1 MRILASAAHKGGV
14 GKTTLAAHLAVEA
27 ERAGADP
34 VVLLDTDPQESLT
47 DWHKARVAE
56 RPTLL
61 SPTLKTLS
69 NMIAELRARGA
80 ALAIVD
86 TPPGSRAAISAAL
99 AVADLVLIPAQP
111 SPIDLRAV
119 GTTVDMVE
127 DAGKPLIFVI
137 NRATPRTRLAAQA
150 AVALSQ
156 HGKIAPVT
164 VHQRVE
170 YAEAMTDGRTAGEL
184 HPEGMGQ
191 KEISEL
197 WAYINAQMRKRA
209 SAPVRASA

>member
-27 ERAGADP
+27 ERVGAGP

-47 DWHKARVAE
+47 DWHKARLAD

-61 SPTLKTLS
+61 SPTLKTLP

-86 TPPGSRAAISAAL
+86 TPPGSRTAISAAL

-184 HPEGMGQ
+184 HPDGMGQ

-197 WAYINAQMRKRA
+197 WTYIDAQMRKRA

>member
-1 MRILASAAHKGGV
+1 MQILASAAHKGGV

-27 ERAGADP
+27 ERVGVGP
-34 VVLLDTDPQESLT
+34 VVLLDTDPQASLT
-47 DWHKARVAE
+47 DWHEARHDA
-56 RPTLL
+56 RPALV
-61 SPTLKTLS
+61 SPTLKTLP
-69 NMIAELRARGA
+69 NVIAELRARGA
-80 ALAIVD
+80 ALVIID
-86 TPPGSRAAISAAL
+86 TPPGSRPAISATL

-184 HPEGMGQ
+184 RPEGMGQ
-191 KEISEL
+191 KEIADL
-197 WAYINAQMRKRA
+197 WNYIDAQMRKRA
-209 SAPVRASA
+209 SAPVRKSA